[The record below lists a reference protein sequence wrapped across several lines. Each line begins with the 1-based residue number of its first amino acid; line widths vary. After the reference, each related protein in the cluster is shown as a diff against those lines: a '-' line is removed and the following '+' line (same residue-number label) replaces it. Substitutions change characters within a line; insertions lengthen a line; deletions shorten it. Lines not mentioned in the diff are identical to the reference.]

1 MQTKYDKFE
10 QLTFDAQLAVAVFG
24 NLETSD
30 FELIALKPGPANE
43 PVNLRERGMVFIAV
57 MGIVNCVPQTAL
69 AVPVDAATT
78 KTLSDAFVKHIEIVA
93 AQELETAF
101 LTRLYDLEDRRAN

>member
-1 MQTKYDKFE
+1 MNVQYDKFE
-10 QLTFDAQLAVAVFG
+10 QLVNDAQLAVAVFG

-30 FELIALKPGPANE
+30 FELITLGPKFRD
-43 PVNLRERGMVFIAV
+43 PLNLRERGMVFIAV
-57 MGIVNCVPQTAL
+57 MGIVNCVPRTAL

-78 KTLSDAFVKHIEIVA
+78 KTLADAFVKHIEVVA

-101 LTRLYDLEDRRAN
+101 LSRLYNLEDRRIN